1 MKSTQIIKNQI
12 ERSGSTVYLKD
23 GEWTSTPF
31 RACVSCLW
39 RKKSS
44 AFEDNYTQIGA
55 NGSQYYLY
63 IGPVGHDITALS
75 DEAVLELDGV
85 KYEFKRKDA
94 VRFCDEIVY
103 YTGILRRIKEA
114 EYEEYQELSE

>member
-1 MKSTQIIKNQI
+1 MNLAQIVKKQL
-12 ERSGSTVYLKD
+12 EKAGSTVCLKD

-31 RACVSCLW
+31 KACVNCLW

-55 NGSQYYLY
+55 NGAQYYLY
-63 IGPVGHDITALS
+63 IGPASHDITALS
-75 DEAVLELDGV
+75 DGALLEFDGV
-85 KYEFKRKDA
+85 CYEFKRRDA
-94 VRFCDEIVY
+94 VKFCDEVIY
-103 YTGILRRIKEA
+103 YTGIMRRIKEA